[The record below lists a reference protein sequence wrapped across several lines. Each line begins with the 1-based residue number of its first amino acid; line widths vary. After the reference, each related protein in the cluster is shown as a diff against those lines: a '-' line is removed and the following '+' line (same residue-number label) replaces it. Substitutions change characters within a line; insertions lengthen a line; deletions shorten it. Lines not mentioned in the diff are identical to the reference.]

1 MKSRLFLF
9 WNIGKNVYLKQNIYE
24 NVYEKNSVFCSYFY
38 GITSCF
44 TRENIRYMKKFY
56 CVFPMYYDV
65 LNKLSWEHY
74 KILLN
79 INNKDNLYFYYRISL
94 FCNSSLEELIYL
106 VSNNF
111 YEIIKER

>member
-24 NVYEKNSVFCSYFY
+24 NVCEKYSVFYSYFY

-56 CVFPMYYDV
+56 CVFPMYYNV
-65 LNKLSWEHY
+65 P
-74 KILLN
+74 
-79 INNKDNLYFYYRISL
+79 
-94 FCNSSLEELIYL
+94 NSIY
-106 VSNNF
+106 
-111 YEIIKER
+111 